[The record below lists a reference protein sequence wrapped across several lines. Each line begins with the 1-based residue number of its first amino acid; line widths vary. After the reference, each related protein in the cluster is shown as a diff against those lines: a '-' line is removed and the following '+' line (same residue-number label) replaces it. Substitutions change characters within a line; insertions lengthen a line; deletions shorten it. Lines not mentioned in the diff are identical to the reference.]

1 MNLPNKLSLTR
12 IILVPFII
20 LFMLPIHIGSFAP
33 EGWNNFINENGMI
46 VAAILFVIASFT
58 DMLDGKI
65 ARKYGLVTNFGKFA
79 DPLADKML
87 TTAAFLY
94 MQQEGVCNPAV
105 LIVILAREFA
115 VSGLRMLAAGSEEK
129 IVIPANIWGK
139 LKTAGM
145 MVTIC
150 AFYFGCALWPENA
163 FLRSAANILCWL
175 CAAVT
180 LFSGITYFTASKSLF
195 SDMYGGKN
203 TH

>member
-1 MNLPNKLSLTR
+1 
-12 IILVPFII
+12 
-20 LFMLPIHIGSFAP
+20 
-33 EGWNNFINENGMI
+33 
-46 VAAILFVIASFT
+46 
-58 DMLDGKI
+58 
-65 ARKYGLVTNFGKFA
+65 
-79 DPLADKML
+79 
-87 TTAAFLY
+87 

-180 LFSGITYFTASKSLF
+180 LFSGITYCFGALYSQDHVNDLGVVIGNGASNHSNQE
-195 SDMYGGKN
+195 KN
-203 TH
+203 CKNYAKYKP